1 MNIQNFLSQ
10 KISQAMLLSG
20 LSENYRPQVCQ
31 SEQAKFGHYQVNS
44 MMALAK
50 KLNLSPIKLAKQVL
64 EKLDLHGIAK
74 KVEIISPGFLNIFL
88 EPKWLA
94 LQIDNILEKNK
105 LGVTPIKKQ
114 TIVVDYSSPNVAKE
128 MHVGH
133 LRSTIIGD
141 AMVRTLEFLGHNVI
155 RANHIGDWG
164 TQFGML
170 IAFLEEKK
178 IKNYENIT
186 LNYLEILYRKA
197 KHAYDKDVKFAE
209 RARDYVVKLQNG
221 DDYCR
226 KLWKQLVHITMKQN
240 QILYDRMNIT
250 LTSNNIMGESLYQ
263 NMMPDMV
270 SDLRSKK
277 LAVQS
282 QDAVV
287 VFLNA
292 ECNKSSE
299 LTGVIIQKKD
309 GAYLYT
315 TTDVACVKY
324 RCETLHA
331 DRILYYID
339 SRQKQHLAQVWQIAH
354 KAGYVPEN
362 VQLEHHM
369 FGMMLGKDGKPFKT
383 RTGNTIKL
391 SDLLDEAINRAT
403 RLVLDK
409 NPDIPKQKLKT
420 IAEIIGIGSMKYADL
435 AKNRT
440 TNYIFDWDNMLSLKG
455 NTALYIQY
463 AYTRVLSIFRKAN
476 IDLKKRF
483 NGSTYLSSNHS
494 VELALN
500 LLQFDETV
508 KKVAHDGMP
517 HIMCAY
523 LYALS
528 SKFSQFYE
536 TCQILEEKDKKIKQ
550 SYLKLAQLTA
560 KTLKQGL
567 TLLGIKTLDHM

>member
-1 MNIQNFLSQ
+1 MNIQSFLSQ
-10 KISQAMLLSG
+10 KVSQAMLLSG
-20 LSENYRPQVCQ
+20 LPENYKPQVYQ
-31 SEQAKFGHYQVNS
+31 SEQVKFGHYQVNS

-50 KLNLSPIKLAKQVL
+50 KLHLSPIKLAKQVL
-64 EKLDLHGIAK
+64 EKLDLHGIAQ

-94 LQIDNILEKNK
+94 LQIDDVLEKDK
-105 LGVTPIKKQ
+105 LGITPIKKQ

-141 AMVRTLEFLGHNVI
+141 AMVRTLEFLGHHVI

-178 IKNYENIT
+178 IKNYEKIT
-186 LNYLEILYRKA
+186 LSYLEILYCKA
-197 KHAYDKDVKFAE
+197 KHAYDEDVKFAE
-209 RARDYVVKLQNG
+209 RAREYVVKLQNG

-226 KLWKQLVHITMKQN
+226 KLWKQLVHITMTQN
-240 QILYDRMNIT
+240 QALYDRMNVT
-250 LTSNNIMGESLYQ
+250 LTSQNIMGESLYQ
-263 NMMPDMV
+263 NMMSDIV

-292 ECNKSSE
+292 ERDKSSE
-299 LTGVIIQKKD
+299 PTGVIIQKKD

-315 TTDVACVKY
+315 TTDIACVKY

-339 SRQKQHLAQVWQIAH
+339 SRQKQHLAQAWQIAR
-354 KAGYVPEN
+354 KAGYVPES

-369 FGMMLGKDGKPFKT
+369 FGMMLGKNGKPFKT

-391 SDLLDEAINRAT
+391 SYLLDEAINRAT

-409 NPDIPKQKLKT
+409 NPEKTKQELQT
-420 IAEIIGIGSMKYADL
+420 TAEIIGIGSMKYADL

-440 TNYIFDWDNMLSLKG
+440 TNYIFDWDSMLSLKG
-455 NTALYIQY
+455 NTAPYIQY
-463 AYTRVLSIFRKAN
+463 AYIRVLSIFRKAN
-476 IDLKKRF
+476 INLKKQL
-483 NGSTYLSSNHS
+483 NGSLYLSSNHS

-500 LLQFDETV
+500 LLRFDETV
-508 KKVAHDGMP
+508 KKVARDGMP

-523 LYALS
+523 LYTLS

-567 TLLGIKTLDHM
+567 TLLGIKTVDHM